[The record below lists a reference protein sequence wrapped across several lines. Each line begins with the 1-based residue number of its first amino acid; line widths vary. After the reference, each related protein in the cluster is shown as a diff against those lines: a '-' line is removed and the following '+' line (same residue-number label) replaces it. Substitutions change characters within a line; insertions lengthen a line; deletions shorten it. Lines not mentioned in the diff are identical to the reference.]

1 MSIRGVTGR
10 DKPMPPPPF
19 TSPGVA
25 ATRRRAVRS
34 GRRRSMSV
42 QAFPLDMVLG
52 NRRTSGSR
60 DPSRRPA

>member
-1 MSIRGVTGR
+1 MNIRGVNGR

-19 TSPGVA
+19 TSPGLA
-25 ATRRRAVRS
+25 ATRRRAIRS
-34 GRRRSMSV
+34 GRRRSMSG
-42 QAFPLDMVLG
+42 QAFPLNMVSG